1 MALTGGDGS
10 QQFDFARFVD
20 ETSGTMQRV
29 VDSVV
34 HNSKLGMELVELT
47 EGIARET
54 EGVRALLGEI
64 GGISKQTN
72 LLALN
77 AAIEAARA
85 GEAGRG
91 FAVVADEVRDLSA
104 RTSDFSQQIVTL
116 VDRVQANV
124 KMTESALA
132 HMAAQD
138 MTFALESKTRVET
151 VVRGLEMLHQRR
163 QQSIVDLGASVE
175 RVDQAVAHAVTSLQ
189 FQDMTAQ
196 LIGHVQKRIDAID
209 GVCSSVRELSRAAA
223 LGHASPELAQRVDDA
238 LAGDQRDVE
247 GQPPGRRTLDA
258 NGPAVHKKQ
267 VLAAAVGILEH
278 GDDVLD
284 GVVALGDDGLDEA
297 AILRRHENPVREV
310 LGFLHRADDGA
321 AADGVSG
328 ADGRHEMPLLLAV
341 QRRDRDASADVDVGC
356 LADDFQ
362 GSLDAVVDGADHA
375 GPQFHGQLHAGSVD
389 GVVGGDS
396 GGVFVDLDHGAVG
409 FELDQLADEL
419 LLADADEFEHLGV
432 GDAHDLDD
440 GPVDPPDLSNDSIAH
455 GCSCGLSVNRAA

>member
-1 MALTGGDGS
+1 MPDVMKIKPIALVAAWTGSAVCAGTAALLAPQSMLPVLAAVAAAAMLWTLTMLLSGRPALETPDEAHGVGAEPDAAHQRVVGSSDSVHDQCSRMNEELTRVQQLLHEAITGLTQSFHNMHGETTSQRETAMALTGGDGS

-54 EGVRALLGEI
+54 ESVRALLGEI

-132 HMAAQD
+132 NMAGQD

-196 LIGHVQKRIDAID
+196 LIGHVQKRIGAID
-209 GVCSSVRELSRAAA
+209 GVCASVRELSRAAA
-223 LGHASPELAQRVDDA
+223 LGNASPELAQRVDDA
-238 LAGDQRDVE
+238 LAH
-247 GQPPGRRTLDA
+247 L
-258 NGPAVHKKQ
+258 
-267 VLAAAVGILEH
+267 
-278 GDDVLD
+278 
-284 GVVALGDDGLDEA
+284 
-297 AILRRHENPVREV
+297 
-310 LGFLHRADDGA
+310 
-321 AADGVSG
+321 
-328 ADGRHEMPLLLAV
+328 
-341 QRRDRDASADVDVGC
+341 
-356 LADDFQ
+356 
-362 GSLDAVVDGADHA
+362 AVVDSTNPVAQKAYQEGEI
-375 GPQFHGQLHAGSVD
+375 
-389 GVVGGDS
+389 
-396 GGVFVDLDHGAVG
+396 
-409 FELDQLADEL
+409 EL
-419 LLADADEFEHLGV
+419 F
-432 GDAHDLDD
+432 
-440 GPVDPPDLSNDSIAH
+440 
-455 GCSCGLSVNRAA
+455 

>member
-1 MALTGGDGS
+1 MKMKPIALVAAWSGSAVCAATAALLAPQSTLPVLVAVAAAAMLWTLTVLLSGRKSLEAPDEAHGVRAEPDAAHLRVAGGADSVHDQCGRMNEELTRVQRLLHEAITGLTQSFHDMHGETTSQRETAMALTGSDGS

-20 ETSGTMQRV
+20 ETSGTMQRI

-54 EGVRALLGEI
+54 ESVRALLGEI

-91 FAVVADEVRDLSA
+91 FAVVADEVRELSA

-124 KMTESALA
+124 KMTEAALA
-132 HMAAQD
+132 NMAGQD
-138 MTFALESKTRVET
+138 MTFALESKGRVET

-163 QQSIVDLGASVE
+163 QQSILDLGASAE

-196 LIGHVQKRIDAID
+196 LIGHVQKRIEAID
-209 GVCSSVRELSRAAA
+209 GVCASVRELSRAAA

-238 LAGDQRDVE
+238 LAH
-247 GQPPGRRTLDA
+247 L
-258 NGPAVHKKQ
+258 AV
-267 VLAAAVGILEH
+267 I
-278 GDDVLD
+278 DST
-284 GVVALGDDGLDEA
+284 
-297 AILRRHENPVREV
+297 NPVAQKAYQE
-310 LGFLHRADDGA
+310 G
-321 AADGVSG
+321 
-328 ADGRHEMPLLLAV
+328 EI
-341 QRRDRDASADVDVGC
+341 
-356 LADDFQ
+356 
-362 GSLDAVVDGADHA
+362 
-375 GPQFHGQLHAGSVD
+375 
-389 GVVGGDS
+389 
-396 GGVFVDLDHGAVG
+396 
-409 FELDQLADEL
+409 EL
-419 LLADADEFEHLGV
+419 F
-432 GDAHDLDD
+432 
-440 GPVDPPDLSNDSIAH
+440 
-455 GCSCGLSVNRAA
+455 

>member
-1 MALTGGDGS
+1 MNMKPIALLAAWTGSAASAAVAALLAPESALPVVVAVAAAAVLWTLTVLLSGRSASATPQEVLCVQTEPDSAHQRVVGSSDSLHDQCSRMSEELTRVQQLLHEAIEGLTQSFHNMHGETTSQRETAMALTGGDGS
-10 QQFDFARFVD
+10 QQFDFVRFVA

-104 RTSDFSQQIVTL
+104 RTSEFSQQIVTL

-132 HMAAQD
+132 NMAGQD

-175 RVDQAVAHAVTSLQ
+175 RVDVAVAHAVTSLQ
-189 FQDMTAQ
+189 FQDMTSQ
-196 LIGHVQKRIDAID
+196 LIGHVQRRIDAID
-209 GVCSSVRELSRAAA
+209 GVCAAVRELSRAAA
-223 LGHASPELAQRVDDA
+223 QGHASPELAQRVDDA
-238 LAGDQRDVE
+238 LAH
-247 GQPPGRRTLDA
+247 L
-258 NGPAVHKKQ
+258 
-267 VLAAAVGILEH
+267 
-278 GDDVLD
+278 
-284 GVVALGDDGLDEA
+284 
-297 AILRRHENPVREV
+297 
-310 LGFLHRADDGA
+310 
-321 AADGVSG
+321 
-328 ADGRHEMPLLLAV
+328 
-341 QRRDRDASADVDVGC
+341 
-356 LADDFQ
+356 
-362 GSLDAVVDGADHA
+362 AVVDSTNPVAQKAYQEGEI
-375 GPQFHGQLHAGSVD
+375 
-389 GVVGGDS
+389 
-396 GGVFVDLDHGAVG
+396 
-409 FELDQLADEL
+409 EL
-419 LLADADEFEHLGV
+419 F
-432 GDAHDLDD
+432 
-440 GPVDPPDLSNDSIAH
+440 
-455 GCSCGLSVNRAA
+455 

>member
-1 MALTGGDGS
+1 MCAGTAALLAPQSMLPVLVAVAAAATLWTLTVLLSGRPAVETPDEAHRVRAEPDAAHQRVVGSSDSVHDQCSRMNEELTRVQQLLHEAITGLTQSFHNMHGETTSQRETAMALTGGDGS

-54 EGVRALLGEI
+54 ESVRALLGEI

-132 HMAAQD
+132 NMAGQD

-196 LIGHVQKRIDAID
+196 LIGHVQKRIGAID
-209 GVCSSVRELSRAAA
+209 GVCASVRELSRAAA
-223 LGHASPELAQRVDDA
+223 LGNASPELAQRVDDA
-238 LAGDQRDVE
+238 LAH
-247 GQPPGRRTLDA
+247 L
-258 NGPAVHKKQ
+258 
-267 VLAAAVGILEH
+267 
-278 GDDVLD
+278 
-284 GVVALGDDGLDEA
+284 
-297 AILRRHENPVREV
+297 
-310 LGFLHRADDGA
+310 
-321 AADGVSG
+321 
-328 ADGRHEMPLLLAV
+328 
-341 QRRDRDASADVDVGC
+341 
-356 LADDFQ
+356 
-362 GSLDAVVDGADHA
+362 AVVDSTNPVAQKAYQEGEI
-375 GPQFHGQLHAGSVD
+375 
-389 GVVGGDS
+389 
-396 GGVFVDLDHGAVG
+396 
-409 FELDQLADEL
+409 EL
-419 LLADADEFEHLGV
+419 F
-432 GDAHDLDD
+432 
-440 GPVDPPDLSNDSIAH
+440 
-455 GCSCGLSVNRAA
+455 

>member
-1 MALTGGDGS
+1 MCAGTAALLAPQSMLPVLAAVAAAAMLWTLTLLLSGRPALETPDEAHGVRAEPDAAHQRVVGSSDSVHDQCSRMNEELTRVQQLLHEAIIGLTQSFHNMHGETTSQRETAMALTGGDGS

-238 LAGDQRDVE
+238 LAH
-247 GQPPGRRTLDA
+247 L
-258 NGPAVHKKQ
+258 
-267 VLAAAVGILEH
+267 
-278 GDDVLD
+278 
-284 GVVALGDDGLDEA
+284 
-297 AILRRHENPVREV
+297 
-310 LGFLHRADDGA
+310 
-321 AADGVSG
+321 
-328 ADGRHEMPLLLAV
+328 
-341 QRRDRDASADVDVGC
+341 
-356 LADDFQ
+356 
-362 GSLDAVVDGADHA
+362 AVVDSTNPVAQKAYQEGEI
-375 GPQFHGQLHAGSVD
+375 
-389 GVVGGDS
+389 
-396 GGVFVDLDHGAVG
+396 
-409 FELDQLADEL
+409 EL
-419 LLADADEFEHLGV
+419 F
-432 GDAHDLDD
+432 
-440 GPVDPPDLSNDSIAH
+440 
-455 GCSCGLSVNRAA
+455 

>member
-1 MALTGGDGS
+1 MLPVLAAVAAAALLWTVTVLLSGRPEAAAPEDALSVATVPDIAHQRVAGCSDSVHDQCKRMNEELTRVQHLLREAIEGLTQSFHNMHGETTSQRETAMALTGGDGS

-104 RTSDFSQQIVTL
+104 RTSEFSQQIVTL

-132 HMAAQD
+132 NMAGQD

-175 RVDQAVAHAVTSLQ
+175 RVDLAVAHAVTSLQ
-189 FQDMTAQ
+189 FQDMTSQ

-209 GVCSSVRELSRAAA
+209 GVCAGVRELSRAAA
-223 LGHASPELAQRVDDA
+223 LGHASPELARRVDDA
-238 LAGDQRDVE
+238 LAH
-247 GQPPGRRTLDA
+247 L
-258 NGPAVHKKQ
+258 
-267 VLAAAVGILEH
+267 
-278 GDDVLD
+278 
-284 GVVALGDDGLDEA
+284 
-297 AILRRHENPVREV
+297 
-310 LGFLHRADDGA
+310 
-321 AADGVSG
+321 
-328 ADGRHEMPLLLAV
+328 
-341 QRRDRDASADVDVGC
+341 
-356 LADDFQ
+356 
-362 GSLDAVVDGADHA
+362 AVVDSTNPVAQKAYQEGEI
-375 GPQFHGQLHAGSVD
+375 
-389 GVVGGDS
+389 
-396 GGVFVDLDHGAVG
+396 
-409 FELDQLADEL
+409 EL
-419 LLADADEFEHLGV
+419 F
-432 GDAHDLDD
+432 
-440 GPVDPPDLSNDSIAH
+440 
-455 GCSCGLSVNRAA
+455 

>member
-1 MALTGGDGS
+1 MPDVMKIKPIALVAAWTGSAVCAGTAALLAPQSMLPVLVAVAAAATLWTLTVLLSGRPAVETPDEAHRVRAEPDAAHQRVVGSSDSVHDQCSRMNEELTRVQQLLHEAITGLTQSFHNMHGETTSQRETAMALTGGDGS

-54 EGVRALLGEI
+54 ESVRALLGEI

-72 LLALN
+72 LLTTMQGITDSSRRIADIIGVIDGIAFQTNILALN
-77 AAIEAARA
+77 AAVEAARA
-85 GEAGRG
+85 GEQGRG

-132 HMAAQD
+132 NMAGQD

-196 LIGHVQKRIDAID
+196 LIGHVQKRIGAID
-209 GVCSSVRELSRAAA
+209 GVCASVRELSRAAA
-223 LGHASPELAQRVDDA
+223 LGNASPELAQRVDDA
-238 LAGDQRDVE
+238 LAH
-247 GQPPGRRTLDA
+247 L
-258 NGPAVHKKQ
+258 
-267 VLAAAVGILEH
+267 
-278 GDDVLD
+278 
-284 GVVALGDDGLDEA
+284 
-297 AILRRHENPVREV
+297 
-310 LGFLHRADDGA
+310 
-321 AADGVSG
+321 
-328 ADGRHEMPLLLAV
+328 
-341 QRRDRDASADVDVGC
+341 
-356 LADDFQ
+356 
-362 GSLDAVVDGADHA
+362 AVVDSTNPVAQKAYQEGEI
-375 GPQFHGQLHAGSVD
+375 
-389 GVVGGDS
+389 
-396 GGVFVDLDHGAVG
+396 
-409 FELDQLADEL
+409 EL
-419 LLADADEFEHLGV
+419 F
-432 GDAHDLDD
+432 
-440 GPVDPPDLSNDSIAH
+440 
-455 GCSCGLSVNRAA
+455 

>member
-1 MALTGGDGS
+1 MPDAMRIRPIALVAAWGGSAVCAAAAALLATQSVLPVMAAVAGTAVLWTLIVLLSGRPAPPISEAALSAQTEPDPAHQRVIGSSDVVHGQCIRMNEELTRVQQLLHEAIGGLTQSFHNMHGETTSQRETAMALTGGDGS
-10 QQFDFARFVD
+10 EQFDFASFVD

-163 QQSIVDLGASVE
+163 QRSIVDLGASVE
-175 RVDQAVAHAVTSLQ
+175 RVDLAVAHAVTSLQ

-209 GVCSSVRELSRAAA
+209 GVCASVRELSRAAA

-238 LAGDQRDVE
+238 LAH
-247 GQPPGRRTLDA
+247 L
-258 NGPAVHKKQ
+258 
-267 VLAAAVGILEH
+267 
-278 GDDVLD
+278 
-284 GVVALGDDGLDEA
+284 
-297 AILRRHENPVREV
+297 
-310 LGFLHRADDGA
+310 
-321 AADGVSG
+321 
-328 ADGRHEMPLLLAV
+328 
-341 QRRDRDASADVDVGC
+341 
-356 LADDFQ
+356 
-362 GSLDAVVDGADHA
+362 AVVDSTNPVAQKAYQEGEI
-375 GPQFHGQLHAGSVD
+375 
-389 GVVGGDS
+389 
-396 GGVFVDLDHGAVG
+396 
-409 FELDQLADEL
+409 EL
-419 LLADADEFEHLGV
+419 F
-432 GDAHDLDD
+432 
-440 GPVDPPDLSNDSIAH
+440 
-455 GCSCGLSVNRAA
+455 

>member
-1 MALTGGDGS
+1 
-10 QQFDFARFVD
+10 
-20 ETSGTMQRV
+20 MQRV

-132 HMAAQD
+132 HMAGQD

-238 LAGDQRDVE
+238 LAH
-247 GQPPGRRTLDA
+247 L
-258 NGPAVHKKQ
+258 
-267 VLAAAVGILEH
+267 
-278 GDDVLD
+278 
-284 GVVALGDDGLDEA
+284 
-297 AILRRHENPVREV
+297 
-310 LGFLHRADDGA
+310 
-321 AADGVSG
+321 
-328 ADGRHEMPLLLAV
+328 
-341 QRRDRDASADVDVGC
+341 
-356 LADDFQ
+356 
-362 GSLDAVVDGADHA
+362 AVVDSTNPVAQKAYQEGEI
-375 GPQFHGQLHAGSVD
+375 
-389 GVVGGDS
+389 
-396 GGVFVDLDHGAVG
+396 
-409 FELDQLADEL
+409 EL
-419 LLADADEFEHLGV
+419 F
-432 GDAHDLDD
+432 
-440 GPVDPPDLSNDSIAH
+440 
-455 GCSCGLSVNRAA
+455 

>member
-1 MALTGGDGS
+1 MCAGAAALLAPQSMLPVLAAVAAAAMLWTLTVLLSGRTAVETPDEAHSVRAEPDAAHQRVVGCSDSVHDQCSRMNEELTRVQQLLREAIAGLTQSFHNMHGETTSQRETAMALTGGDGS

-238 LAGDQRDVE
+238 LAH
-247 GQPPGRRTLDA
+247 L
-258 NGPAVHKKQ
+258 
-267 VLAAAVGILEH
+267 
-278 GDDVLD
+278 
-284 GVVALGDDGLDEA
+284 
-297 AILRRHENPVREV
+297 
-310 LGFLHRADDGA
+310 
-321 AADGVSG
+321 
-328 ADGRHEMPLLLAV
+328 
-341 QRRDRDASADVDVGC
+341 
-356 LADDFQ
+356 
-362 GSLDAVVDGADHA
+362 AVVDSTNPVAQKAYQEGEI
-375 GPQFHGQLHAGSVD
+375 
-389 GVVGGDS
+389 
-396 GGVFVDLDHGAVG
+396 
-409 FELDQLADEL
+409 EL
-419 LLADADEFEHLGV
+419 F
-432 GDAHDLDD
+432 
-440 GPVDPPDLSNDSIAH
+440 
-455 GCSCGLSVNRAA
+455 

>member
-1 MALTGGDGS
+1 MKIKPIALLAAWTGSALCAGTAALLAPQSMLPVLAAVAAAALLWTLTVLLSGRTAVETPDEAHSVRAEPDAAHQRVVGGSDSVHDQCIRINEELTRVQQLLHEAIGGLTQSFHNMHGETTSQRETAMALTGGDGS
-10 QQFDFARFVD
+10 EQFDFASFVD

-163 QQSIVDLGASVE
+163 QRSIVDLGASVE

-209 GVCSSVRELSRAAA
+209 GVCASVRELSRAAA

-238 LAGDQRDVE
+238 LAH
-247 GQPPGRRTLDA
+247 L
-258 NGPAVHKKQ
+258 
-267 VLAAAVGILEH
+267 
-278 GDDVLD
+278 
-284 GVVALGDDGLDEA
+284 
-297 AILRRHENPVREV
+297 
-310 LGFLHRADDGA
+310 
-321 AADGVSG
+321 
-328 ADGRHEMPLLLAV
+328 
-341 QRRDRDASADVDVGC
+341 
-356 LADDFQ
+356 
-362 GSLDAVVDGADHA
+362 AVVDSTNPVAQKAYQEGEI
-375 GPQFHGQLHAGSVD
+375 
-389 GVVGGDS
+389 
-396 GGVFVDLDHGAVG
+396 
-409 FELDQLADEL
+409 EL
-419 LLADADEFEHLGV
+419 F
-432 GDAHDLDD
+432 
-440 GPVDPPDLSNDSIAH
+440 
-455 GCSCGLSVNRAA
+455 

>member
-1 MALTGGDGS
+1 MNMKPIALIAAWTGSAVCAGVAVLLVPQSALPVVAAVAAVAVLWTLTALLAGRPAPAKQEDSHSVKTEPDAAHQRVVGSSDSVHDQCSRMNEELTRVQHLLREAIEGLTQSFHNMHGETTSQRETAMALTGGDGS
-10 QQFDFARFVD
+10 EQFDFARFVD

-132 HMAAQD
+132 NMAGQD

-175 RVDQAVAHAVTSLQ
+175 RVDLAVAHAVTSLQ
-189 FQDMTAQ
+189 FQDMTSQ

-209 GVCSSVRELSRAAA
+209 GVCASVRELSRAAA
-223 LGHASPELAQRVDDA
+223 RGHASPELAQRVDDA
-238 LAGDQRDVE
+238 LAH
-247 GQPPGRRTLDA
+247 L
-258 NGPAVHKKQ
+258 
-267 VLAAAVGILEH
+267 
-278 GDDVLD
+278 
-284 GVVALGDDGLDEA
+284 
-297 AILRRHENPVREV
+297 
-310 LGFLHRADDGA
+310 
-321 AADGVSG
+321 
-328 ADGRHEMPLLLAV
+328 
-341 QRRDRDASADVDVGC
+341 
-356 LADDFQ
+356 
-362 GSLDAVVDGADHA
+362 AVVDSTNPVAQKAYQEGEI
-375 GPQFHGQLHAGSVD
+375 
-389 GVVGGDS
+389 
-396 GGVFVDLDHGAVG
+396 
-409 FELDQLADEL
+409 EL
-419 LLADADEFEHLGV
+419 F
-432 GDAHDLDD
+432 
-440 GPVDPPDLSNDSIAH
+440 
-455 GCSCGLSVNRAA
+455 

>member
-1 MALTGGDGS
+1 MRIRPIALFTAWAGSAVCAAVAALLATQSVLPVLAAVAGAAVLWTLIVLLSGRPAPAISEEALSVQTDPDPAHQRVIGSSDVVHGQCIRMNDELARVQQLLHEAIGGLTQSFHNMHGETANQRETAMALTGGDGS
-10 QQFDFARFVD
+10 EQFDFARFVD

-175 RVDQAVAHAVTSLQ
+175 RVNQAVAHAVTSLQ
-189 FQDMTAQ
+189 FQDMTSQ

-209 GVCSSVRELSRAAA
+209 GVCASVRELSRAAA

-238 LAGDQRDVE
+238 LAH
-247 GQPPGRRTLDA
+247 L
-258 NGPAVHKKQ
+258 
-267 VLAAAVGILEH
+267 
-278 GDDVLD
+278 
-284 GVVALGDDGLDEA
+284 
-297 AILRRHENPVREV
+297 
-310 LGFLHRADDGA
+310 
-321 AADGVSG
+321 
-328 ADGRHEMPLLLAV
+328 
-341 QRRDRDASADVDVGC
+341 
-356 LADDFQ
+356 
-362 GSLDAVVDGADHA
+362 AVVDSTNPVAQKAYQEGEI
-375 GPQFHGQLHAGSVD
+375 
-389 GVVGGDS
+389 
-396 GGVFVDLDHGAVG
+396 
-409 FELDQLADEL
+409 EL
-419 LLADADEFEHLGV
+419 F
-432 GDAHDLDD
+432 
-440 GPVDPPDLSNDSIAH
+440 
-455 GCSCGLSVNRAA
+455 